1 MGRVSFNVRVS
12 SVRRARCSCPGRC
25 YLSCRVP
32 PTTALHALN
41 GFGRAGVL
49 GETAGGTV
57 GLGPSGTRGFLSGSK
72 FQASGSLKDC
82 FGAQPAPDV
91 SLHPYC
97 ARPCYW
103 RRD

>member
-1 MGRVSFNVRVS
+1 MGRVSFTVRVS

-32 PTTALHALN
+32 PNTALQALN
-41 GFGRAGVL
+41 RLGCAGL
-49 GETAGGTV
+49 PGETADGAFGP
-57 GLGPSGTRGFLSGSK
+57 GPSGTRGFLSGSK
-72 FQASGSLKDC
+72 FQAPGNWKDG
-82 FGAQPAPDV
+82 FGAPSAPDV

-97 ARPCYW
+97 ARPCYL